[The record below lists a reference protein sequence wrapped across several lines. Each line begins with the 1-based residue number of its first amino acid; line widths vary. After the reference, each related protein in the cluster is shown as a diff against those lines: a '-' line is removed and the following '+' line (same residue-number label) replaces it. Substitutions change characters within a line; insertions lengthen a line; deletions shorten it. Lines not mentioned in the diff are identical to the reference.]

1 MLREQ
6 AKFWIDPQL
15 GNLELLRA
23 TYTTYAFV
31 PHTHETFAI
40 GITEIGAQEFTYHR
54 RQRLVMPRG
63 SIAVVN
69 PGEVHTSR
77 AADSGG
83 WSYRMFYPD
92 ATYLQRAISEI
103 SGRQRDMPFFPS
115 PVIFDSALAQ
125 LIRDLHMA
133 LEEPSTTLL
142 ERESRLLWTLAQLVI
157 RHADTHPTVREV
169 SPEPVSIHKAREHLD
184 QHYAENVSLETLASV
199 ANLSVFHLLRT
210 FRDVVGLPPHAYLI
224 QRRVSRAKRLLLEGM
239 PAAEVAMQ
247 AGFVDQSHL
256 GRHFKR
262 IVGVTPGRY
271 QQNSKNI
278 LDRSPSSLLK

>member
-1 MLREQ
+1 MLREY
-6 AKFWIDPQL
+6 ARFWIDPQL

-23 TYTTYAFV
+23 TYTTYTFV

-40 GITEIGAQEFTYHR
+40 GITEVGAQEFTYQR
-54 RQRLVMPRG
+54 RRRLIMPEG

-77 AADSGG
+77 AADSEG
-83 WSYRMFYPD
+83 WSYRMLYPD

-103 SGRQRDMPFFPS
+103 SGRQRDVPFFPA
-115 PVIFDSALAQ
+115 PVIFDRELAQ
-125 LIRDLHMA
+125 RIRNLHLA
-133 LEEPSTTLL
+133 LEDQTTTLL
-142 ERESRLLWTLAQLVI
+142 ERESRLLWTLALLVI
-157 RHADTHPTVREV
+157 RHADTRPAVREAR
-169 SPEPVSIHKAREHLD
+169 PEPVSIHKAREHLD

-210 FRDVVGLPPHAYLI
+210 FGDMVGLPPHAYLI
-224 QRRVSRAKRLLLEGM
+224 QRRVDRAKRLLLEGM

-247 AGFVDQSHL
+247 VGFVDQSHL
-256 GRHFKR
+256 GKHFKR

-271 QQNSKNI
+271 QHSSKNI
-278 LDRSPSSLLK
+278 LDRPSPFFLK